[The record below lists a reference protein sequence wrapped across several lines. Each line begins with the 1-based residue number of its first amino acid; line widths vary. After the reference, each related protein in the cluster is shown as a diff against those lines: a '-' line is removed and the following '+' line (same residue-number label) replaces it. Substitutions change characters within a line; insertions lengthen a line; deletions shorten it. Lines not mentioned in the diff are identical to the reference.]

1 MIKKKSCCS
10 SKSFQ
15 KEELKMRR
23 TGIILFI
30 GGFILLAGLNVDA
43 EIKNPDTFI
52 LATYGTLR
60 TLDPAACY
68 DDTGSQRI
76 WNIYETLVFFD
87 GSKTDQFIPVLATE
101 VPTLENGG
109 ISADGKTYIF
119 KIRTGVKFHEGG
131 KLTPDD
137 VVYSFKRNMIVD
149 PDGGPMWMLLEAL
162 TGKGSTRDHT
172 GKIIDGI
179 FETIDKAIEAK
190 GDTVIF
196 HLPRPYPPLMGIL
209 AYTASSILDK
219 QWAISI
225 GCWDGNIKNAATY
238 NNPAPGHEPL
248 QKIENGTGP
257 FRMKLWEP
265 SKQFVFERFDGYWG
279 SKPALKSAIVKY
291 VKEWST
297 RKLMLQNGDADRVT
311 VDIPYVP
318 EVEAMKGLK
327 LYKVPQLSVSVALF
341 CQKVDPTGNPNI
353 GSGKLDGEGIP
364 PEFFSDIYVRKAF
377 LHAIDRKTYEAD
389 VFNGLV
395 IMPTSPNIEGLPY
408 SRQVPVYEFDL
419 KRSKE
424 YLKKAWGGK
433 LWQKGFKMIIAHNTG
448 NEMREAAAVMLAEN
462 IMSVNPKF
470 RIEVRN
476 VEWKDYLVQYRSYMY
491 PIFIIGWAADYADP
505 HNFLYTFMHSQG
517 VYGRFMAY
525 KNEEVDRLC
534 EAGIATVD
542 PVKREHIYAKLQQ
555 LWYEEAV
562 GIPLYQQIN
571 VRAYRDWVHGY
582 VPNAMLT
589 DAWEDL
595 KRIRKK

>member
-1 MIKKKSCCS
+1 MKQTKVALLIS
-10 SKSFQ
+10 
-15 KEELKMRR
+15 
-23 TGIILFI
+23 GIILLVVFN
-30 GGFILLAGLNVDA
+30 ANA

-52 LATYGTLR
+52 LATYGTLH

-68 DDTGSQRI
+68 DTAGSQRI

-87 GSKTDQFIPVLATE
+87 GSKTDAFIPVLATE

-109 ISADGKTYIF
+109 ISADGKAYIF
-119 KIRTGVKFHEGG
+119 KIRTGVKFHAGG
-131 KLTPDD
+131 ELTPDD

-162 TGKGSTRDHT
+162 TGKGSTRDHN
-172 GKIIDGI
+172 GNIIDGI

-196 HLPRPYPPLMGIL
+196 HLPRPYPPLIGIL

-219 QWAISI
+219 QWAVSK
-225 GCWDGNIKNAATY
+225 GCWDGNIKNAAKY

-279 SKPALKSAIVKY
+279 SKPALKNAIVKY

-353 GSGKLDGEGIP
+353 GSGKLDGKGIP
-364 PEFFSDIYVRKAF
+364 PDFFCDIYVRKAF
-377 LHAIDRKTYEAD
+377 LHAMDRRTYEAD

-408 SRQVPVYEFDL
+408 HREVPVYEFNL
-419 KRSKE
+419 EKSKE

-433 LWQKGFKMIIAHNTG
+433 IWQKGFKMIIAHNTG

-491 PIFIIGWAADYADP
+491 PIFITGWGADYADP

-517 VYGRFMAY
+517 VYGRFMAF

-542 PVKREHIYAKLQQ
+542 PVKRERIYAKLQQ

-595 KRIRKK
+595 KRISKK